1 MAPVQIE
8 KRQTRP
14 WTREEYYRLA
24 DLGFFLEQRVE
35 LIAGEIIQMPPQKN
49 WHALGITLTEDALRT
64 AFGPGYWVRVQMS
77 LDLTPHSVPDPDLAV
92 IAGSPRTHARANNPT
107 TSLLLVEVS
116 DSTLAYDRRTK
127 GSLYACAGIADYWIL
142 NLADRQLE
150 VYRHPQPDN
159 KARFGFCYTDEI
171 DLGPTDEVS
180 PLALPQARIKIVDL
194 LP

>member
-8 KRQTRP
+8 ERQTRP

-35 LIAGEIIQMPPQKN
+35 LIAGEIVQMPPQKN

-64 AFGPGYWVRVQMS
+64 AFGPGYWIRVQMS

-107 TSLLLVEVS
+107 TALLLVEVS

-127 GSLYACAGIADYWIL
+127 GSLYAGAGIADYWIL
-142 NLADRQLE
+142 NLVDRRLE
-150 VYRHPQPDN
+150 VYRHPQPDS

-171 DLGPTDEVS
+171 NLGPIDEVS